1 MHTFQYAFK
10 YENIRGR
17 YLKFLLSSS
26 SSPIIIQNEIDARW
40 IWIARAVFDSCFN
53 LCIRCYF
60 IYGRLLT
67 FKILLQNTY
76 VWVNCDISID
86 VLNFSFEL
94 IDKCI
99 MTNTYL
105 DYDKIVLVYCC
116 IVNIY
121 RYHTYARLLPCA
133 IILFV
138 FYQRK
143 ITLILS
149 VPYNNFS
156 PSNSLW
162 KSAIA

>member
-40 IWIARAVFDSCFN
+40 IWIARSIFDSCFN

-67 FKILLQNTY
+67 LNTKYLRLGKLRY
-76 VWVNCDISID
+76 V
-86 VLNFSFEL
+86 LYFSFEL

-133 IILFV
+133 ITLFV

>member
-40 IWIARAVFDSCFN
+40 IWIARAVFDPCIN
-53 LCIRCYF
+53 LCTPCYF
-60 IYGRLLT
+60 IYGRLFT
-67 FKILLQNTY
+67 FIIVLQSTY
-76 VWVNCDISID
+76 VWVNCVKGLC
-86 VLNFSFEL
+86 VLYWI

-133 IILFV
+133 FILFV

-156 PSNSLW
+156 PSTVCE
-162 KSAIA
+162 KVR